1 MKTQRA
7 GNRSETAESTRE
19 ERARNAQG
27 NGKDASVFTA
37 VRKSPE
43 RWVHLLERV
52 VERSN
57 MQQAY
62 RRVVSNRGAS
72 GVDGMTVRELG
83 HYLKENWLHIK
94 EQLLNGTCEPSPVRG
109 VQIPKPN
116 GGVRQLGIPTVVDR
130 VIQQAVQQVLS
141 PLYEP
146 TFSEHSFGFRPG
158 RGAQMAVLTARDYA
172 SKGYR
177 WVVDMDLEKFFDR
190 VNHDIMMSRLA
201 RRIGDRK
208 LLKLI
213 RSYLKAGL
221 LQNGVVTAREMGTP
235 QGGPLSPLLSNILL
249 DELDKELERRGHKF
263 CRYADDC
270 NIYVKSKRAGERVLT
285 SIRKFLWEK
294 LKLTV
299 SETKSKV
306 DRPWKRKFLGYSM
319 TLEKSPRLR
328 IAPESCRK
336 LRKSLKV
343 VFRQGRGRKLTDT
356 IRVLNPKLR
365 GWCNYFQYAACKK
378 TTEELD
384 GWIRRHLR
392 CIIWRQWK
400 KPKRRRLDLIR
411 YGINPEN
418 AIKSALNGF
427 GPWWNAGAD
436 HLKQAFPK
444 KFFDA
449 LELYS
454 LLDAT
459 MERSISS

>member
-1 MKTQRA
+1 
-7 GNRSETAESTRE
+7 
-19 ERARNAQG
+19 
-27 NGKDASVFTA
+27 
-37 VRKSPE
+37 
-43 RWVHLLERV
+43 
-52 VERSN
+52 
-57 MQQAY
+57 
-62 RRVVSNRGAS
+62 
-72 GVDGMTVRELG
+72 
-83 HYLKENWLHIK
+83 
-94 EQLLNGTCEPSPVRG
+94 
-109 VQIPKPN
+109 
-116 GGVRQLGIPTVVDR
+116 
-130 VIQQAVQQVLS
+130 
-141 PLYEP
+141 
-146 TFSEHSFGFRPG
+146 
-158 RGAQMAVLTARDYA
+158 MAVLTARDYA

-270 NIYVKSKRAGERVLT
+270 NIYVKSRRAGERVLA

-306 DRPWKRKFLGYSM
+306 DRPWKCKFLGYSM

-336 LRKSLKV
+336 FRKNLRV

-378 TTEELD
+378 IMEELD
-384 GWIRRHLR
+384 GWIRSHLR

-400 KPKRRRLDLIR
+400 KPKRRRLELIR
-411 YGINPEN
+411 RGIEPER
-418 AIKSALNGF
+418 AKVSVVNGF
-427 GPWWNAGAD
+427 GPWWNANAS
-436 HLKQAFPK
+436 HMKQAFPK
-444 KFFDA
+444 RFFDEIGLIA
-449 LELYS
+449 LSDLKLNQTIQSETAVYG
-454 LLDAT
+454 T
-459 MERSISS
+459 VCTVV